1 MSEKVLHGRDLTV
14 KYGISHEDGK
24 LRFTFCGVENI
35 DKHHEEKP
43 LIFSEVLAIKNIIQK
58 FSAKEIIEYQKKEV
72 FSLEACMCAYLIDYI
87 KSGNDLTHVTEE
99 NLTNIYNSEIV
110 RANFETVGYEATHSI
125 DRDEFFEKESQ
136 ALSIIHEA
144 FKLNEES
151 YIEPQD
157 NTKEHIILTQRNDE
171 LDGDALDALL
181 EENRELRDE
190 YISELKEESN
200 VANQELFRKG

>member
-1 MSEKVLHGRDLTV
+1 
-14 KYGISHEDGK
+14 
-24 LRFTFCGVENI
+24 
-35 DKHHEEKP
+35 
-43 LIFSEVLAIKNIIQK
+43 
-58 FSAKEIIEYQKKEV
+58 
-72 FSLEACMCAYLIDYI
+72 MCAYLIDYI

-157 NTKEHIILTQRNDE
+157 NTKEHIILTQRNDD
-171 LDGDALDALL
+171 LDGDALDARHSCHLALL
-181 EENRELRDE
+181 EPHGRQGMVKAYLRNA
-190 YISELKEESN
+190 L
-200 VANQELFRKG
+200 VAAVAAVEAQHKVLM